1 MSSKVKLT
9 DAIKA
14 ISNNTSETL
23 VKKPVTKKKNDKKPV
38 VADED
43 EIVLDESK
51 FNETF
56 EVGKKKGDVTYKKLQ
71 LHEQILLRPD
81 TYIGSCKNIPSSD
94 LIYVKVGDKIK
105 EKNITYPEGL
115 VRLFVEAVS
124 NAIDN
129 TWRSLQEGI
138 IPKFIKINIA
148 DNKISVWNDGKNIPL
163 DIHPEE
169 KVPIP
174 ELIFGTLLTSSN
186 YNDNEERKTSGK
198 NGLGIKCSSIFSSM
212 FCVEVYNKD
221 AGKIYTQVWRDNM
234 YKKDSPV
241 YKTKGF
247 PKTIEDGKNGYT
259 MVEFIPDFKR
269 FGVEGFTD
277 DIMAFFEKLIYDT
290 AMTVSLKGVKVIY
303 NGSLVPVNN
312 IKDYVKLYF
321 DEEPKEMMTI
331 ASKDCKV
338 VVCPNNEFTH
348 VSFVNGI
355 YTKDGGVHVKKWS
368 DTIFKPISEKINT
381 TLKDK
386 SIDISHVKKH
396 FFVFIYADVSNPL
409 FGNQNKTRFDG
420 PPVEA
425 ELKEAEL
432 KKLMKWDF
440 VDKIK
445 DSLKSKEINTLK
457 NETERKRGM
466 VNVEG
471 LKDAN
476 FAGKKGKNT
485 DCVLCVTEGDSANT
499 YAIAGMK
506 YGLKFGDKEVKGRD
520 YIGSL
525 PIRGKF
531 LNVRNASIQSLL
543 KNSEVK
549 SLIQALGLQYDIDYS
564 NDENY
569 KKLRYGKLIALTDA
583 DVDGYHITGL
593 LFNFIHS
600 LFPSLAKRKGFFN
613 LMRIPIVK
621 IAGKHNKSFF
631 SQQVAEDYIE
641 KYNPKKDDIK
651 YFKGLG
657 TAQDE
662 DIEEDFGRRIV
673 EFEVDEKGDE
683 MMSNIFGKENA
694 DFRKDWIMKYK
705 YSLIPEG
712 KDYTVEDLKVTDF
725 LNNEMILFSID
736 DCKRSIPSMTDGLKE
751 SQRKILFS
759 AFKRRLLY
767 NDKSIKVA
775 QFSGYVAEHS
785 SYHHGEQNLV
795 DTTIKLAQTFV
806 GSNNI
811 PLFFNEGQFGSRL
824 KNGDDAAS
832 GRYLFTK
839 LNLPT
844 RTIFRPEDDDFLKDR
859 IEEGETVEKEFYVPI
874 VPMILVNGCSAGIGS
889 GFSSSIPS
897 YKIED
902 IITQINNWLDRKDTV
917 QKVFDEIKPWYR
929 GFNGNIVVDGKK
941 IITEGVYEKIKEK
954 TYKVTELPIG
964 KSNISIDKYEEFL
977 KKLQEEK
984 KITSFSSNCTE
995 SIVDF
1000 TINVTDD
1007 FEVSHKSL
1015 NLTDN
1020 VYTSN
1025 MVLFDPSNKIKRYES
1040 VQDILEEFC
1049 NVRYSLYEVRKEGI
1063 VKSMEEDLLYIR
1075 NKIKFIGEI
1084 INNTISL
1091 KERDDESLNKEL
1103 TTKKYS
1109 LKEGSY
1115 DYLLNIQVRS
1125 MTSKRVN
1132 ELKDKEDELKKQLEN
1147 YKKKTI
1153 KDIWKAEMDE
1163 LMKDYNKWLEFE
1175 NGRKVSKKKVKKVKK

>member
-1 MSSKVKLT
+1 MSSKLKLS

-14 ISNNTSETL
+14 ISNNTSQTL
-23 VKKPVTKKKNDKKPV
+23 VKPKKKTEKKPAV
-38 VADED
+38 IIEDDDEKVD
-43 EIVLDESK
+43 DTK
-51 FNETF
+51 FNESF
-56 EVGKKKGDVTYKKLQ
+56 DVGKKKGDVTYKKLQ

-94 LIYVKVGDKIK
+94 PIYVKVGEHIK

-129 TWRSLQEGI
+129 TWRSLQENI
-138 IPKFIKINIA
+138 TPKFIKINIA

-163 DIHPEE
+163 DLHPEE
-169 KVPIP
+169 KIPIP
-174 ELIFGTLLTSSN
+174 ELIFGNLLTSSN

-198 NGLGIKCSSIFSSM
+198 NGLGIKCSNIFSSM
-212 FCVEVYNKD
+212 FTLEIYNKD
-221 AGKIYTQVWRDNM
+221 AGKIYTQVWKDNM
-234 YKKDSPV
+234 YKKDPV
-241 YKTKGF
+241 SYKTKGF
-247 PKTIEDGKNGYT
+247 PKTVEDGKNGYT

-269 FGVEGFTD
+269 FGVEGFTE
-277 DIMAFFEKLIYDT
+277 DIMALFEKLIYDT

-321 DEEPKEMMTI
+321 EEEPKDMMTL

-396 FFVFIYADVSNPL
+396 FFIFIYADVTNPL

-425 ELKEAEL
+425 DLKDTEL

-440 VDKIK
+440 VEKIK
-445 DSLKSKEINTLK
+445 DTLKSKELSNLK
-457 NETERKRGM
+457 NQTERKRGT

-476 FAGKKGKNT
+476 FAGKKGKST
-485 DCVLCVTEGDSANT
+485 DCVLCITEGDSANT
-499 YAIAGMK
+499 YAISGMK

-525 PIRGKF
+525 PVRGKF

-549 SLIQALGLQYDIDYS
+549 SLIQAFDLQFDVDYTI
-564 NDENY
+564 DENF
-569 KKLRYGKLIALTDA
+569 KKLRYGKLMAITDA

-593 LFNFIHS
+593 LFNFIHK

-631 SQQVAEDYIE
+631 TQHSAEEYID
-641 KYNPKKDDIK
+641 KNKPKKDDIK

-673 EFEVDEKGDE
+673 EFEVDENGDQ
-683 MMSNIFGKENA
+683 MMVNIFGKENA
-694 DFRKDWIMKYK
+694 DFRKEWIMNYEN
-705 YSLIPEG
+705 SHQEEG
-712 KDYTVEDLKVTDF
+712 KDYVVQDLTVSNF

-811 PLFFNEGQFGSRL
+811 PLFFNEGQFGSRV

-844 RTIFRPEDDDFLKDR
+844 RNIFRPEDDEFLRDR
-859 IEEGETVEKEFYVPI
+859 VEEGEIVEKEFYLPI

-889 GFSSSIPS
+889 GFSSSVPS
-897 YKIED
+897 YKLED
-902 IITQINNWLDRKDTV
+902 IITQINNWLDRKE
-917 QKVFDEIKPWYR
+917 FDEIKPWYR

-941 IITEGVYEKIKEK
+941 IITEGVYEKVKEK
-954 TYKVTELPIG
+954 TYRVTELPIG
-964 KSNISIDKYEEFL
+964 KANISIDKYEEFL

-984 KITSFSSNCTE
+984 QITSFSSNCTE

-1000 TINVTDD
+1000 SINVTED

-1015 NLTDN
+1015 NLTDS

-1025 MVLFDPSNKIKRYES
+1025 MVLFDPSNKIKKYET

-1049 NVRYSLYEVRKEGI
+1049 SVRYSLYEVRKEGI
-1063 VKSMEEDLLYIR
+1063 IKSLEEELLYLR

-1103 TTKKYS
+1103 TTKKYA
-1109 LKEGSY
+1109 LKDGSY

-1125 MTSKRVN
+1125 MTSKRIK
-1132 ELKDKEDELKKQLEN
+1132 ELTDKETDVKHQLDR
-1147 YKKKTI
+1147 YRIKTI
-1153 KDIWKAEMDE
+1153 KDIWRGEMDD
-1163 LMKDYNKWLEFE
+1163 LVKDYNKWLEFE
-1175 NGRKVSKKKVKKVKK
+1175 NGRKVSKKKKKSKK

>member
-1 MSSKVKLT
+1 MTSKVKLT

-14 ISNNTSETL
+14 ISNNTSQTL
-23 VKKPVTKKKNDKKPV
+23 VKTSKTKKSEKKPV
-38 VADED
+38 VVDED
-43 EIVLDESK
+43 EIVLDETK

-56 EVGKKKGDVTYKKLQ
+56 EVGKKKGDVSYKKME
-71 LHEQILLRPD
+71 LHSQILLRPD
-81 TYIGSCKNIPSSD
+81 TYIGSCKNIPSTEP
-94 LIYVKVGDKIK
+94 IYVKEGDIIK

-115 VRLFVEAVS
+115 VRIFVEVVS

-129 TWRSLQEGI
+129 TWRSLQENI
-138 IPKFIKINIA
+138 TPKFIKINIEN
-148 DNKISVWNDGKNIPL
+148 NKISIWNDGKNIPL
-163 DIHPEE
+163 DIHQDE
-169 KVPIP
+169 KIPIP
-174 ELIFGTLLTSSN
+174 ELIFGNLLTSSN
-186 YNDNEERKTSGK
+186 YNDDEERKTSGK
-198 NGLGIKCSSIFSSM
+198 NGYGVKLCNIFSSM
-212 FCVEVYNKD
+212 FSVEVYNKEQ
-221 AGKIYTQVWRDNM
+221 GKIYTQVWRDNM
-234 YKKDSPV
+234 YKKDPPV

-247 PKTIEDGKNGYT
+247 PKSVEDGKNGYT

-269 FGVEGFTD
+269 FGIEGLTD
-277 DIMAFFEKLIYDT
+277 DVMAFYEKIIYDT

-303 NGSLVPVNN
+303 NGNVIPVSN

-321 DEEPKEMMTI
+321 EEEPKNMLTL

-338 VVCPNNEFTH
+338 VICPNNEFTQ

-381 TLKDK
+381 SLKDK

-396 FFVFIYADVSNPL
+396 FFIFIYADVSNPS

-420 PPVEA
+420 PPIEA
-425 ELKEAEL
+425 ELKDAEL

-440 VDKIK
+440 VEKIK
-445 DSLKSKEINTLK
+445 DSLKSKELNTLK
-457 NETERKRGM
+457 NETERKRGI

-485 DCVLCVTEGDSANT
+485 DCVLCITEGDSANT

-506 YGLKFGDKEVKGRD
+506 YGLKFGEKEVKGRD

-549 SLIQALGLQYDIDYS
+549 SLIQALGLQYDVDYS

-631 SQQVAEDYIE
+631 SQQTAEDYIE
-641 KYNPKKDDIK
+641 KNNPKKDDIK

-694 DFRKDWIMKYK
+694 DFRKDWIMSYK
-705 YSLIPEG
+705 YSVIPEG
-712 KDYTVEDLKVTDF
+712 KDYTVDDLKVTDF

-751 SQRKILFS
+751 SQRKIIFS

-806 GSNNI
+806 SSNNI
-811 PLFFNEGQFGSRL
+811 PLFFNEGQFGSRV

-839 LNLPT
+839 LNLAT

-889 GFSSSIPS
+889 GFSSSVPS
-897 YKIED
+897 YKLED
-902 IITQINNWLDRKDTV
+902 IIAQINNWLDNKE
-917 QKVFDEIKPWYR
+917 FGEIKPWYR
-929 GFNGNIVVDGKK
+929 GFKGNIIVDGKRV
-941 IITEGVYEKIKEK
+941 ITEGVYEKVKEK

-1000 TINVTDD
+1000 TINVTED

-1025 MVLFDPSNKIKRYES
+1025 MVLFDPSNKIKKYES
-1040 VQDILEEFC
+1040 VQHILEEFC
-1049 NVRYSLYEVRKEGI
+1049 NVRHSLYEVRKEGI
-1063 VKSMEEDLLYIR
+1063 VKSMEDELLYIK

-1103 TTKKYS
+1103 TTKKYE
-1109 LKEGSY
+1109 LKDGSY

-1125 MTSKRVN
+1125 MTSKRVK
-1132 ELKDKEDELKKQLEN
+1132 ELQDKETDLKHQLDR
-1147 YKKKTI
+1147 YRIKTI
-1153 KDIWKAEMDE
+1153 KDIWRGEMDE
-1163 LMKDYNKWLEFE
+1163 LIKDYNKWLEFE
-1175 NGRKVSKKKVKKVKK
+1175 NGRKMSKKKVKKAKK

>member
-1 MSSKVKLT
+1 MSSKSKAKIN

-14 ISNNTSETL
+14 ISTNTSSTL
-23 VKKPVTKKKNDKKPV
+23 IKKTKSVKKPII
-38 VADED
+38 ED
-43 EIVLDESK
+43 EEIPVDETG
-51 FNETF
+51 FNTSF
-56 EVGKKKGDVTYKKLQ
+56 DIGKKKGDITYKKMQ
-71 LHEQILLRPD
+71 LHEQILHRPD
-81 TYIGSCKNIPSSD
+81 TYIGSCKNITSTEP
-94 LIYVKVGDKIK
+94 IYVKVGDCIK
-105 EKNITYPEGL
+105 EKTITYPEGL
-115 VRLFVEAVS
+115 VRIFVEVVS

-129 TWRSLQEGI
+129 TWRSLQDNI
-138 IPKFIKINIA
+138 TPKFIKINI
-148 DNKISVWNDGKNIPL
+148 NKETGEISVWNDGKNIPL

-169 KVPIP
+169 KIYIP
-174 ELIFGTLLTSSN
+174 ELIFGNLLTSSN
-186 YNDNEERKTSGK
+186 YNDEEERKTSGK
-198 NGLGIKCSSIFSSM
+198 NGYGVKLCNIFSSQ
-212 FCVEVYNKD
+212 FNVEIYNKE
-221 AGKIYTQVWRDNM
+221 AGKIYAQTWRENM
-234 YKKDSPV
+234 YKKDTPSF
-241 YKTKGF
+241 KSKGF
-247 PKTIEDGKNGYT
+247 PKSVEDGKNGYT
-259 MVEFIPDFKR
+259 MVSFIPDFKR
-269 FGVEGFTD
+269 FGIDSLTD
-277 DIMAFFEKLIYDT
+277 DIMSFYEKIIYDT

-303 NGSLVPVNN
+303 NGINIPVNN

-321 DEEPKEMMTI
+321 EEEPTEIMLLS
-331 ASKDCKV
+331 SKDCKV
-338 VVCPNNEFTH
+338 VLCSNNEFTQ

-355 YTKDGGVHVKKWS
+355 YTRDGGVHVKKWA
-368 DTIFKPISEKINT
+368 DTIFKPIAEKINSSI
-381 TLKDK
+381 KDK
-386 SIDISHVKKH
+386 NIDISHVKKH
-396 FFVFIYADVSNPL
+396 FFLFVYADVSNPL
-409 FGNQNKTRFDG
+409 FGNQNKTKFDG
-420 PPVEA
+420 PSIEA
-425 ELKEAEL
+425 DIKENEV
-432 KKLMKWDF
+432 KKIMKWGF
-440 VDKIK
+440 VEKIK
-445 DSLKSKEINTLK
+445 DSLKSKELNTLK
-457 NETERKRGM
+457 NETERKRGI

-549 SLIQALGLQYDIDYS
+549 SLIQSLGLQYDVDYS
-564 NDENY
+564 IDENY
-569 KKLRYGKLIALTDA
+569 KKLRYGRLMAITDA

-621 IAGKHNKSFF
+621 ISGKHNKSFF
-631 SQQVAEDYIE
+631 SQHSAEEYIE
-641 KYNPKKDDIK
+641 KHNPKKDDIK

-673 EFEVDEKGDE
+673 EFEVDEKGDD

-694 DFRKDWIMKYK
+694 DFRKEWIMNYK
-705 YSLIPEG
+705 YNPLPEG
-712 KDYTVEDLKVTDF
+712 KDYTVEDLTVTNF

-759 AFKRRLLY
+759 AFKRRLLF

-811 PLFFNEGQFGSRL
+811 PLFFNEGQFGSRV

-844 RTIFRPEDDDFLKDR
+844 RNIFRQEDDDFLNDR

-874 VPMILVNGCSAGIGS
+874 VPTILVNGCSAGIGS
-889 GFSSSIPS
+889 GFSSSVPS
-897 YKIED
+897 YKLED
-902 IITQINNWLDRKDTV
+902 IIQQINNWLDK
-917 QKVFDEIKPWYR
+917 KEFDDIKPWYR
-929 GFNGNIVVDGKK
+929 GFKGTITIDGKK
-941 IITEGVYEKIKEK
+941 VVTEGVYEKVKEK

-1015 NLTDN
+1015 NLVDN

-1025 MVLFDPSNKIKRYES
+1025 MVLFDPSNRIKKYET
-1040 VQDILEEFC
+1040 VRDILEEFC
-1049 NVRYSLYEVRKEGI
+1049 KVRYSLYEVRKEGI
-1063 VKSMEEDLLYIR
+1063 IKSMEDELLYLR

-1084 INNTISL
+1084 VNNTISL
-1091 KERDDESLNKEL
+1091 KDRDDDSLQKEL
-1103 TTKKYS
+1103 TAKKYNM
-1109 LKEGSY
+1109 KEGSF

-1125 MTSKRVN
+1125 MTSKRLK
-1132 ELKDKEDELKKQLEN
+1132 ELKDKETDLNHQLN
-1147 YKKKTI
+1147 RYRIKTI
-1153 KDIWKAEMDE
+1153 KDIWKGELDE
-1163 LMKDYNKWLEFE
+1163 LVTDYNKWLEFE
-1175 NGRKVSKKKVKKVKK
+1175 NGRKVSKKKKKTSKK

>member
-1 MSSKVKLT
+1 MSSKLKLS

-14 ISNNTSETL
+14 ISNNTSQTL
-23 VKKPVTKKKNDKKPV
+23 VTSKKKTEKKPT
-38 VADED
+38 VAIEE
-43 EIVLDESK
+43 EIVLDEAK
-51 FNETF
+51 FNESF
-56 EVGKKKGDVTYKKLQ
+56 DVGKKKGDVTYKKLQ

-94 LIYVKVGDKIK
+94 PIYVKVGGDRIK

-138 IPKFIKINIA
+138 TPKFIKINIA

-212 FCVEVYNKD
+212 FSVEIYNKD

-234 YKKDSPV
+234 YKKEPAE

-247 PKTIEDGKNGYT
+247 PKTVEDGKNGYT

-277 DIMAFFEKLIYDT
+277 DIIALFEKLIYDT

-303 NGSLVPVNN
+303 NGSLVSINN

-321 DEEPKEMMTI
+321 DEEPKDMMTL

-386 SIDISHVKKH
+386 TIDISHVKKH
-396 FFVFIYADVSNPL
+396 FFIFIYADVTNPL

-425 ELKEAEL
+425 DLKEPEL
-432 KKLMKWDF
+432 KKLMKWEF
-440 VDKIK
+440 VEKIK
-445 DSLKSKEINTLK
+445 DTLKSKELSNLK
-457 NETERKRGM
+457 TQTERKRGN

-476 FAGKKGKNT
+476 FAGKKGKST
-485 DCVLCVTEGDSANT
+485 DCVCCITEGDSANT
-499 YAIAGMK
+499 YAVAGMK
-506 YGLKFGDKEVKGRD
+506 YGLKFGEKEVKGRD

-525 PIRGKF
+525 PVRGKF

-543 KNSEVK
+543 KNTEVK
-549 SLIQALGLQYDIDYS
+549 SLIQAFDLQFDVDYS
-564 NDENY
+564 IDENF
-569 KKLRYGKLIALTDA
+569 KKLRYGKLMAIVDA
-583 DVDGYHITGL
+583 DYDGYHITGL
-593 LFNFIHS
+593 LFNFIHK

-621 IAGKHNKSFF
+621 IGGKHNKSFF
-631 SQQVAEDYIE
+631 TQHSAEEYIE
-641 KYNPKKDDIK
+641 KNKPKKDDIK

-673 EFEVDEKGDE
+673 EFEVDENGDQ
-683 MMSNIFGKENA
+683 MMINIFGKENA
-694 DFRKDWIMKYK
+694 DFRKEWITNYEN
-705 YSLIPEG
+705 SHQEEG
-712 KDYTVEDLKVTDF
+712 KDYVIQDLTVSNF

-767 NDKSIKVA
+767 NDKSVKVA

-811 PLFFNEGQFGSRL
+811 PLFFNEGQFGSRSM
-824 KNGDDAAS
+824 NGSDAAS

-844 RTIFRPEDDDFLKDR
+844 RNIFRPEDDDFLKDR
-859 IEEGETVEKEFYVPI
+859 VEEGEIVEKEFYVPI

-889 GFSSSIPS
+889 GFSSSVPS
-897 YKIED
+897 YKLED
-902 IITQINNWLDRKDTV
+902 IIAQINNWLDRKDTV
-917 QKVFDEIKPWYR
+917 QKEFDEIKPWYR
-929 GFNGNIVVDGKK
+929 GFNGNIIVDGKK
-941 IITEGVYEKIKEK
+941 IITEGIYEKIKEK
-954 TYKVTELPIG
+954 TYRVTELPIG
-964 KSNISIDKYEEFL
+964 KANISIDKYEEFL

-984 KITSFSSNCTE
+984 QITSFSSNCTE

-1000 TINVTDD
+1000 TINVTED

-1015 NLTDN
+1015 NLTDS

-1025 MVLFDPSNKIKRYES
+1025 MVLFDPSNKIKKYDT

-1063 VKSMEEDLLYIR
+1063 IKSLEEELLYLR

-1103 TTKKYS
+1103 TTKKYA
-1109 LKEGSY
+1109 LKDGSY

-1125 MTSKRVN
+1125 MTSKRVK
-1132 ELKDKEDELKKQLEN
+1132 ELQDKETDVKHQLDR
-1147 YKKKTI
+1147 YRIKSI
-1153 KDIWKAEMDE
+1153 KDIWRGEMDD
-1163 LMKDYNKWLEFE
+1163 LVKDYNKWLEFE
-1175 NGRKVSKKKVKKVKK
+1175 NGRKVSKKKVKKGKK

>member
-1 MSSKVKLT
+1 MTSKVKLT

-14 ISNNTSETL
+14 ISNNTSQTL
-23 VKKPVTKKKNDKKPV
+23 VKTSKTKKTEKKTV
-38 VADED
+38 VVDED
-43 EIVLDESK
+43 EIVLDETK

-56 EVGKKKGDVTYKKLQ
+56 EVGKKKGDVSYKKLQ

-94 LIYVKVGDKIK
+94 PIYVKVGDKIK

-138 IPKFIKINIA
+138 TPKFIKINISE
-148 DNKISVWNDGKNIPL
+148 NKISVWNDGKNIPL

-169 KVPIP
+169 KIPIP
-174 ELIFGTLLTSSN
+174 ELIFGNLLTSSN

-198 NGLGIKCSSIFSSM
+198 NGLGIKAVSIFSSM
-212 FCVEVYNKD
+212 FSIEIYNKD

-234 YKKDSPV
+234 YKKEPAE

-269 FGVEGFTD
+269 FGVDAFTD
-277 DIMAFFEKLIYDT
+277 DTMTLFEKLIYDT

-303 NGSLVPVNN
+303 NGSLVPISN

-321 DEEPKEMMTI
+321 DEEPKDIMTL

-386 SIDISHVKKH
+386 TIDISHVKKH
-396 FFVFIYADVSNPL
+396 FFIFIYADVSNPL
-409 FGNQNKTRFDG
+409 FGSQNKTRFDG

-425 ELKEAEL
+425 ELKDAEL
-432 KKLMKWDF
+432 KKLMKWEF
-440 VDKIK
+440 VNKIK
-445 DSLKSKEINTLK
+445 DSLKSKELNTLK
-457 NETERKRGM
+457 NETERKRGI

-485 DCVLCVTEGDSANT
+485 DCVLCITEGDSANT

-506 YGLKFGDKEVKGRD
+506 YGLKFEEKEVKGRD

-549 SLIQALGLQYDIDYS
+549 SLIQALGLQYDVDYS

-631 SQQVAEDYIE
+631 SQQTAEDYIE
-641 KYNPKKDDIK
+641 KNNPKKDDIK

-694 DFRKDWIMKYK
+694 DFRKDWIMNYK
-705 YSLIPEG
+705 YSVIPEG

-751 SQRKILFS
+751 SQRKIIFS

-811 PLFFNEGQFGSRL
+811 PLFFNEGQFGSRV

-889 GFSSSIPS
+889 GFSSSVPS
-897 YKIED
+897 YKLED
-902 IITQINNWLDRKDTV
+902 IITQINNWLDK
-917 QKVFDEIKPWYR
+917 KEFDEIKPWYR
-929 GFNGNIVVDGKK
+929 GFKGNIIVDGKRV
-941 IITEGVYEKIKEK
+941 ITEGVYEKVKEK
-954 TYKVTELPIG
+954 TYKITELPIG

-1025 MVLFDPSNKIKRYES
+1025 MVLFDPSNKIKKYES
-1040 VQDILEEFC
+1040 VQHILEEFC
-1049 NVRYSLYEVRKEGI
+1049 NVRHSLYEVRKEGI
-1063 VKSMEEDLLYIR
+1063 VKSMEEELLYLR

-1103 TTKKYS
+1103 TTKKYA
-1109 LKEGSY
+1109 LKDGSY

-1125 MTSKRVN
+1125 MTSKRVK
-1132 ELKDKEDELKKQLEN
+1132 ELQDKETDLKHQLET
-1147 YKKKTI
+1147 YKKKSI
-1153 KDIWKAEMDE
+1153 KDIWRGEMDE
-1163 LMKDYNKWLEFE
+1163 LVKDYNKWLEFE
-1175 NGRKVSKKKVKKVKK
+1175 NGRKVSKKKVKKAKK

>member
-1 MSSKVKLT
+1 MSSKLKLS

-14 ISNNTSETL
+14 ISNNTSQSL
-23 VKKPVTKKKNDKKPV
+23 VKTKKKAEKKPV
-38 VADED
+38 VIE
-43 EIVLDESK
+43 EEVVLDETK
-51 FNETF
+51 FNESF
-56 EVGKKKGDVTYKKLQ
+56 DVGKKKGDVSYKKLQ

-94 LIYVKVGDKIK
+94 PIYVKVGERIK

-129 TWRSLQEGI
+129 TWRSLQENI
-138 IPKFIKINIA
+138 TPKFIKINIA

-169 KVPIP
+169 KIPIP
-174 ELIFGTLLTSSN
+174 ELIFGNLLTSSN

-198 NGLGIKCSSIFSSM
+198 NGLGIKICSVFSSM
-212 FCVEVYNKD
+212 FSVEIYNKD

-234 YKKDSPV
+234 YKKEPAV

-277 DIMAFFEKLIYDT
+277 DIMALFEKLIYDT

-303 NGSLVPVNN
+303 NGSLVAVNN

-321 DEEPKEMMTI
+321 EEEPKDMMTL
-331 ASKDCKV
+331 ASADCKV

-396 FFVFIYADVSNPL
+396 FFIFIYADVSNPL

-432 KKLMKWDF
+432 KKLMKWEF

-445 DSLKSKEINTLK
+445 DTLKSKELSNLK
-457 NETERKRGM
+457 TQTERKRGT

-476 FAGKKGKNT
+476 FAGKKGKNI
-485 DCVLCVTEGDSANT
+485 DCVLCITEGDSANT
-499 YAIAGMK
+499 YAISGMK

-525 PIRGKF
+525 PVRGKF

-543 KNSEVK
+543 KNTEVK
-549 SLIQALGLQYDIDYS
+549 SLIQAFDLQFDVDYT
-564 NDENY
+564 NDENF
-569 KKLRYGKLIALTDA
+569 KKLRYGKLMAITDA

-593 LFNFIHS
+593 LFNFIHK

-621 IAGKHNKSFF
+621 IGGKHNKSFF
-631 SQQVAEDYIE
+631 TQHSAEEYIE
-641 KYNPKKDDIK
+641 KNKPKKDDIK

-673 EFEVDEKGDE
+673 EFEVDENGDQ
-683 MMSNIFGKENA
+683 MMVNIFGKENA
-694 DFRKDWIMKYK
+694 DFRKEWIMNHEN
-705 YSLIPEG
+705 SHQEEG
-712 KDYTVEDLKVTDF
+712 KDYVVQDLSVSNF

-811 PLFFNEGQFGSRL
+811 PLFFNEGQFGSRV

-844 RTIFRPEDDDFLKDR
+844 RTIFRPEDDDFLNDR

-889 GFSSSIPS
+889 GFSSSVPS
-897 YKIED
+897 YKLED
-902 IITQINNWLDRKDTV
+902 IITGINKWLDKGSLEG
-917 QKVFDEIKPWYR
+917 FDDIKPWYR
-929 GFNGNIVVDGKK
+929 GFNGNITVEGKK

-954 TYKVTELPIG
+954 TYRVTELPIG
-964 KSNISIDKYEEFL
+964 KANISIDKYEEFL

-984 KITSFSSNCTE
+984 QITSFSSNCTE

-1000 TINVTDD
+1000 TINITEE

-1015 NLTDN
+1015 NLLDS

-1025 MVLFDPSNKIKRYES
+1025 MVLFDPSNKIKKYET

-1049 NVRYSLYEVRKEGI
+1049 NVRYSLYEVRKDGI

-1103 TTKKYS
+1103 ATKKYA
-1109 LKEGSY
+1109 LKDGSY

-1125 MTSKRVN
+1125 MTSKRVI
-1132 ELKDKEDELKKQLEN
+1132 ELKEKEAELKKQLEV
-1147 YKKKTI
+1147 YKNKTI
-1153 KDIWKAEMDE
+1153 KDIWRGEMDE
-1163 LMKDYNKWLEFE
+1163 LVKDYNKWLEFE
-1175 NGRKVSKKKVKKVKK
+1175 NGRKVSKKKKKSKK